1 MKKQHNR
8 LMATQK
14 MDSCYRMYFKQHEP
28 IRHDPK
34 AELAGLRQKFV
45 KANEPKHDKRQMH
58 RLLLGGAGRQNSPN
72 DAILID
78 HMLRQG
84 EKNQD
89 STIYFDLNGTQLSD
103 SLIPAGRRSKAG
115 QVAERTLSNKTKN
128 LKIDANRHDLVNL
141 QEIIG

>member
-1 MKKQHNR
+1 MKQHNR

-14 MDSCYRMYFKQHEP
+14 MDSCYRRYFKQHEP

-34 AELAGLRQKFV
+34 AELANLRQKFV
-45 KANEPKHDKRQMH
+45 QANEPKHDKRQMH

-84 EKNQD
+84 EMNQD

-115 QVAERTLSNKTKN
+115 QVAE
-128 LKIDANRHDLVNL
+128 
-141 QEIIG
+141 